1 MVTAQDDTIA
11 GLQRA
16 IAELR
21 QQRDI
26 DRTERDAALTR
37 EAALADVL
45 DVINRSSGDPGPVFE
60 AILEKAHSLCG
71 ADLGAM
77 TTYDGAEVQTVVS
90 RGYSASAT
98 ALVRGPFPPSPA
110 QQTLIAGERYRHI
123 PDVQSCRVWTGPGLR
138 WRHRGTDRSA
148 HLSHGASAQGRYRA
162 RLSHRPPAGGAAI
175 LATGDRTAGE
185 VRRPGGDR
193 DGERAADHRAARG
206 AGTADRDGRGACRS
220 STRRLAIWRQCS
232 MRCWR
237 SRCVCARQRLGCSMP
252 MMAHHSAVATRGR
265 SRRLAAFRAS
275 HPPVPGPDTPA
286 GRAFETRRS
295 SMSRSGGRAGIPGRH
310 AGCAGR

>member
-77 TTYDGAEVQTVVS
+77 TTYDGADVQTVVS
-90 RGYSASAT
+90 RGYSDSADG
-98 ALVRGPFPPSPA
+98 ARAWAVLRPVQPSRLDRRGTLPPHP
-110 QQTLIAGERYRHI
+110 GC
-123 PDVQSCRVWTGPGLR
+123 QSGRIWTGPGLR
-138 WRHRGTDRSA
+138 WRHRRN
-148 HLSHGASAQGRYRA
+148 
-162 RLSHRPPAGGAAI
+162 
-175 LATGDRTAGE
+175 
-185 VRRPGGDR
+185 
-193 DGERAADHRAARG
+193 
-206 AGTADRDGRGACRS
+206 
-220 STRRLAIWRQCS
+220 
-232 MRCWR
+232 
-237 SRCVCARQRLGCSMP
+237 
-252 MMAHHSAVATRGR
+252 
-265 SRRLAAFRAS
+265 
-275 HPPVPGPDTPA
+275 
-286 GRAFETRRS
+286 
-295 SMSRSGGRAGIPGRH
+295 
-310 AGCAGR
+310 